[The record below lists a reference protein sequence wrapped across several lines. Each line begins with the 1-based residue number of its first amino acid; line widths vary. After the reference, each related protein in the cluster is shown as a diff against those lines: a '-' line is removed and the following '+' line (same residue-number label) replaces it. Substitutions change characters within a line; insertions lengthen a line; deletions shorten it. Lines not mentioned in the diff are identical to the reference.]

1 MNAKGTPSASAS
13 FSVPVSCFSVSFLLQ
28 CSFLF
33 WSALFSFFCSPFPV
47 PPFSSFCFLVQS
59 LFLFFLVHVFPLFSP
74 KTFLNPKHFSVQP
87 KTFFSSAQNLFF
99 SPKRFCFKSPTCCSF
114 KFSPPFFFCACLLL
128 SFLPTSKAIKKS
140 SFSSVYPRPIFSLAA
155 SHLFYLNKSLFSL
168 NLE

>member
-1 MNAKGTPSASAS
+1 MNAKETPPASTS

-87 KTFFSSAQNLFF
+87 KTFFSSTQNIFFQPKTFLLQKSQRVAPLSSAPPPPLFF
-99 SPKRFCFKSPTCCSF
+99 LCV
-114 KFSPPFFFCACLLL
+114 PP
-128 SFLPTSKAIKKS
+128 SQFLAN
-140 SFSSVYPRPIFSLAA
+140 F
-155 SHLFYLNKSLFSL
+155 
-168 NLE
+168 